1 MAVYR
6 IDLGYDG
13 TGFRG
18 FARQAGQRTVQ
29 GVLEER
35 LARVLGRE
43 VATTGAGRTDAGV
56 HARQQVVSF
65 QWGDDL
71 DPLRLARSLN
81 GMMGPE
87 VVVASV
93 VKAVDDFSAR
103 FSARWRRYRY
113 LILNARLADPL
124 NRHYCWH
131 VVEPLDLS
139 AMNDAAGRL
148 VGEHD
153 FASFCRVPESGS
165 TTRRVLSAE
174 WTLEAE
180 MAEMTVFTIAANAFC
195 HQMVRSIVGFMVD
208 VGKGRRQPDE
218 IKAVL
223 AARDRSKAS
232 NMAPPHGLI
241 LWEVGY

>member
-1 MAVYR
+1 MTYR

-13 TGFRG
+13 TAFRG

-35 LARVLGRE
+35 LARVLGSE
-43 VATTGAGRTDAGV
+43 VTTTGAGRTDAGV

-65 QWGDDL
+65 QWGDELDL
-71 DPLRLARSLN
+71 PRLARSLN

-93 VKAVDDFSAR
+93 EKAVDDFSAR
-103 FSARWRRYRY
+103 FSAKWRRYRY
-113 LILNARLADPL
+113 LILNAPLADPL
-124 NRHYCWH
+124 NRHFCWH
-131 VVEPLDLS
+131 VVEPLDLI
-139 AMNDAAGRL
+139 AMNDAAERL

-153 FASFCRVPESGS
+153 FASFCRTPDSGS

-174 WTLEAE
+174 WALEG
-180 MAEMTVFTIAANAFC
+180 EMTVFTIAANAFC

-208 VGKGRRQPDE
+208 VGKGRRRADE
-218 IKAVL
+218 VETVL

>member
-1 MAVYR
+1 MTVYK

-13 TGFRG
+13 TAFRG

-35 LARVLGRE
+35 LARVLGGE
-43 VATTGAGRTDAGV
+43 VTTTGAGRTDAGV
-56 HARQQVVSF
+56 HARRQVVSF

-71 DPLRLARSLN
+71 DLARLARSLN

-87 VVVASV
+87 VVVFSV
-93 VKAVDDFSAR
+93 EKAVDDFNAR
-103 FSARWRRYRY
+103 FSARWRLYRYRV
-113 LILNARLADPL
+113 LNASLADPL
-124 NRHYCWH
+124 NRHFCWH
-131 VVEPLDLS
+131 VVEPLDLT
-139 AMNDAAGRL
+139 AMNEAAERV

-153 FASFCRVPESGS
+153 FASFCRTPQSGS

-174 WTLEAE
+174 WALEG
-180 MAEMTVFTIAANAFC
+180 EMTVFTISANAFC

-208 VGKGRRQPDE
+208 VGKGRRRAEE
-218 IKAVL
+218 IETVL

-241 LWEVGY
+241 LWDVGY

>member
-1 MAVYR
+1 MPVYR

-13 TGFRG
+13 TAFRG

-35 LARVLGRE
+35 LARVLGSE
-43 VATTGAGRTDAGV
+43 VITTGAGRTDAGV
-56 HARQQVVSF
+56 HARHQVVSF
-65 QWGDDL
+65 EWDEEL
-71 DPLRLARSLN
+71 DRPRLARSLN

-87 VVVASV
+87 VVVESV
-93 VKAVDDFSAR
+93 EQAVDDFSAR
-103 FSARWRRYRY
+103 FSARLRQYRY
-113 LILNARLADPL
+113 VILNAPLADPL
-124 NRHYCWH
+124 NRHRCWH
-131 VVEPLDLS
+131 VVEPLDLA
-139 AMNDAAGRL
+139 AMNDAAQLL

-153 FASFCRVPESGS
+153 FASFCRAPDNGS
-165 TTRRVLSAE
+165 TTRRVLSAA
-174 WTLEAE
+174 WALEGG
-180 MAEMTVFTIAANAFC
+180 MTVFTITANAFC

-208 VGKGRRQPDE
+208 VGKGRRRADE
-218 IKAVL
+218 LETVL

>member
-1 MAVYR
+1 MPFYR
-6 IDLGYDG
+6 IDFGYDG
-13 TGFRG
+13 TAFRG

-43 VATTGAGRTDAGV
+43 ITTTGAGRTDAGV
-56 HARQQVVSF
+56 HARRQVVSF
-65 QWGDDL
+65 EWDGDL
-71 DPLRLARSLN
+71 DLPRLARSLN

-93 VKAVDDFSAR
+93 EKAVDDFSAR

-113 LILNARLADPL
+113 LILNAPLADPL
-124 NRHYCWH
+124 NRHFCWH
-131 VVEPLDLS
+131 VVEPLDLN
-139 AMNDAAGRL
+139 AMNDAAARL

-153 FASFCRVPESGS
+153 FASFCRIPDNGS
-165 TTRRVLSAE
+165 TTRRVLSAQWASE
-174 WTLEAE
+174 G
-180 MAEMTVFTIAANAFC
+180 EMTVFTIAANAFC

-208 VGKGRRQPDE
+208 VGKGRRRAAE
-218 IKAVL
+218 IEAVL
-223 AARDRSKAS
+223 AARDRSRAS

>member
-1 MAVYR
+1 MPVYR
-6 IDLGYDG
+6 IDFGYDG
-13 TGFRG
+13 SAFRG

-35 LARVLGRE
+35 LARVLGTE
-43 VATTGAGRTDAGV
+43 VTTTGAGRTDAGV

-65 QWGDDL
+65 ESDDEL
-71 DPLRLARSLN
+71 DLQRLARSLN

-87 VVVASV
+87 VVFDSV
-93 VKAVDDFSAR
+93 EKVGGEFSAR

-113 LILNARLADPL
+113 LILNEPLADPL
-124 NRHYCWH
+124 SRHMCWH
-131 VVEPLDLS
+131 VTESLDLA

-153 FASFCRVPESGS
+153 FASFCRTPDNGS
-165 TTRRVLSAE
+165 TTRRVLSASWARE
-174 WTLEAE
+174 GE
-180 MAEMTVFTIAANAFC
+180 MSVFTITANAFC
-195 HQMVRSIVGFMVD
+195 HQMVRSIVGFMID
-208 VGKGRRQPDE
+208 VGKGRRRPDE
-218 IKAVL
+218 IETVL